1 MIEKYMKYKSYLFFM
16 SFYNMIMMMITKGE
30 ITQLILIVNFPQSI
44 FITVHLWFYRINHPR
59 SQQSKRKLC
68 Q

>member
-1 MIEKYMKYKSYLFFM
+1 MKYKSYLFFM

-44 FITVHLWFYRINHPR
+44 FITVHLWFIESTIQEANSPR
-59 SQQSKRKLC
+59 GNYVSGGRSV
-68 Q
+68 